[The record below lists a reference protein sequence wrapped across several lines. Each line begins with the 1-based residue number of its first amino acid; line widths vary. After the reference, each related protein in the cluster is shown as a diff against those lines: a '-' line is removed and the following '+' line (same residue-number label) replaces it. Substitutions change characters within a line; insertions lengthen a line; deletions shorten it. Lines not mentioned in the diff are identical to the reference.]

1 VVTVDVNENKR
12 WEVQHRHTVGACV
25 MFRKLVDIAGPVAAA
40 VALSD
45 PAEAERPSALDE
57 AEYVSAYP
65 TLDDL
70 PRDGWVWYD
79 EREGTDPITDTERA
93 SNA

>member
-1 VVTVDVNENKR
+1 VVTVDVNIKQWHEHHEWIVCMALNIRALGPDLTVWVKQPIQTETPSGSP
-12 WEVQHRHTVGACV
+12 EVE
-25 MFRKLVDIAGPVAAA
+25 D
-40 VALSD
+40 
-45 PAEAERPSALDE
+45 
-57 AEYVSAYP
+57 VSAYP